1 MAQLPAPMSDYVT
14 DTRSVLDQSL
24 RILQA
29 MTDVAADAGWLATA
43 LSTMQLVQSLMQ
55 VSSICSVQGSHLLQ
69 DKIASTWRVQ
79 LSYAHHLEAAKLL
92 DNWCLQ

>member
-55 VSSICSVQGSHLLQ
+55 VSSVCSMQGSIQPQRQICFCCEDPCRGATTFRLLSSWTS
-69 DKIASTWRVQ
+69 AVCS
-79 LSYAHHLEAAKLL
+79 
-92 DNWCLQ
+92 

>member
-55 VSSICSVQGSHLLQ
+55 VSPVCSMQGSNLPH
-69 DKIASTWRVQ
+69 KTNCFCFEGPVVVRPTPSG
-79 LSYAHHLEAAKLL
+79 
-92 DNWCLQ
+92 C

>member
-1 MAQLPAPMSDYVT
+1 MSSALQAHMAQLPAPMSDYVT

-43 LSTMQLVQSLMQ
+43 LSTMQLVQSLT
-55 VSSICSVQGSHLLQ
+55 GS
-69 DKIASTWRVQ
+69 AG
-79 LSYAHHLEAAKLL
+79 
-92 DNWCLQ
+92 